1 MYGALALSKTTGVP
15 NDMLVP
21 ETVAKQRG
29 NSRLVD
35 YDFDPKA
42 SAFNPD
48 YNPRENY
55 PSPQE
60 FIIDI
65 YKNIL
70 NMNIDENT
78 LLKMLNPKYKDLF
91 ELVAKR
97 GIDEIQRDNPELI
110 EQIKEEV
117 RIQKVNQQLS
127 RLADMGEADADD
139 MFGGDG
145 F

>member
-1 MYGALALSKTTGVP
+1 
-15 NDMLVP
+15 
-21 ETVAKQRG
+21 
-29 NSRLVD
+29 
-35 YDFDPKA
+35 
-42 SAFNPD
+42 
-48 YNPRENY
+48 
-55 PSPQE
+55 
-60 FIIDI
+60 
-65 YKNIL
+65 
-70 NMNIDENT
+70 MNIDENT

-117 RIQKVNQQLS
+117 TIQKVNQQLS
-127 RLADMGEADADD
+127 RLAKMGEADADD